1 MSSHAEAMVP
11 SPETAVGRLIGES
24 RLAVLKASRQPRTT
38 SELADE
44 CFMSTPSASRHA
56 AVLRDA
62 GLIASTRRGQ
72 AVVHVVTQ
80 LGTLLLCG
88 FVGQ

>member
-1 MSSHAEAMVP
+1 MSSQFEAAASQ
-11 SPETAVGRLIGES
+11 SPTGLGRLIGES
-24 RLAVLKASRQPRTT
+24 RLAVLQASRRPRTT

-62 GLIASTRRGQ
+62 GLIMSTRRGQ

-80 LGTLLLCG
+80 LGNLLLCG